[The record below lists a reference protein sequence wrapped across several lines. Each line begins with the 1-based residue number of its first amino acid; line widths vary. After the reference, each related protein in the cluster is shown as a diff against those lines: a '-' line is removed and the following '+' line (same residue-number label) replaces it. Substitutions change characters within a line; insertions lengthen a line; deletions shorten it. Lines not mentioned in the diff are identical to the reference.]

1 MIKKRGARQL
11 KENPAQPQYG
21 LYIHVPFCDGKC
33 PYCDFYSVAG
43 APERMDRYTEAVLRS
58 ITLFPEKFEADT
70 LYFGGGTPSLLG
82 AGRLL
87 SILEAAARHFSLT
100 AAAEITVEANP
111 GSVDFALLSA
121 LRGGGVNRLSLGV
134 QAPADETLALLGRR
148 HSAKDALLA
157 AETASRAG
165 FHNLSVDLMLALPG
179 QRPEDMG
186 EAARF
191 ADDLGACHLSAY
203 LLKVEPGTPFA
214 RRGFSVDEEQSAAI
228 YLEAVRQFEARGFV
242 QYEISNFARDGRVS
256 RHNLKY
262 WNCEPYLGLGPSAHS
277 FCDRRR
283 FFMPRD
289 LTAFCSAADP
299 LALAVD
305 DGPGGGFEEYA
316 MLRLRLTEGLDTK
329 LCARRFG
336 VSYRALFKN
345 ARPRDAAGLL
355 RTAKGVIRLTP
366 DGFIVSN
373 AVIGRL
379 LY

>member
-1 MIKKRGARQL
+1 M
-11 KENPAQPQYG
+11 
-21 LYIHVPFCDGKC
+21 
-33 PYCDFYSVAG
+33 
-43 APERMDRYTEAVLRS
+43 
-58 ITLFPEKFEADT
+58 
-70 LYFGGGTPSLLG
+70 
-82 AGRLL
+82 
-87 SILEAAARHFSLT
+87 
-100 AAAEITVEANP
+100 
-111 GSVDFALLSA
+111 
-121 LRGGGVNRLSLGV
+121 

-336 VSYRALFKN
+336 VSSQALLQK
-345 ARPRDAAGLL
+345 ARPLEAAGLL